1 MKWFGGN
8 NTKCWQRLQTSVKG
22 DKTMGI
28 RTYNPYTPSRRNM
41 TGLDFAE
48 VTKSTPEKSLVV
60 SLKKNSGRN
69 NQGKI
74 TVRHRGGGVRRKYR
88 LVDFK
93 RRKDDIPATV
103 IGIEYD
109 PNRTANIAL
118 ICYADGEKA
127 YILAPNGLK
136 DGMKVMNGA
145 NAEIK
150 VGNCLPL
157 EAIPVG
163 TEVHNVELYPGKGG
177 QLVRSAGNSAQLM
190 AKEGKYAT
198 LRLPSGEMRMVP
210 VVCRATIGTVGN
222 IEHDLVNVGKA
233 GRKRHMGIRPTVR
246 GSVMNPNDHPHG
258 GGEGKTGIGRP
269 GPCTPWGK
277 PALGLKTRKKNKQ
290 SNKLI
295 VRRRDGKNF
304 K

>member
-1 MKWFGGN
+1 
-8 NTKCWQRLQTSVKG
+8 
-22 DKTMGI
+22 MGI
-28 RTYNPYTPSRRNM
+28 KSYNPYTPSRRNM
-41 TGLDFAE
+41 TGSDFSE
-48 VTKSTPEKSLVV
+48 ITKSTPEKSLLT
-60 SLKKNSGRN
+60 SKKKTAGRN

-74 TVRHRGGGVRRKYR
+74 TVRHHGGGNRQKYR
-88 LVDFK
+88 LIDFK
-93 RRKDDIPATV
+93 RNKEGIPAKV

-127 YILAPNGLK
+127 YILAPQGLT
-136 DGMKVMNGA
+136 DGMTVMNGA
-145 NAEIK
+145 EAEIR

-157 EAIPVG
+157 SAIPVG
-163 TEVHNVELYPGKGG
+163 TQVHNIELYPGKGG
-177 QLVRSAGNSAQLM
+177 QMVRSAGNSAQLM

-210 VVCRATIGTVGN
+210 IVCRATIGVVGN
-222 IEHDLVNVGKA
+222 GDHNLINLGKA

-258 GGEGKTGIGRP
+258 GGEGRAPVGRP
-269 GPCTPWGK
+269 SPMTPWGK
-277 PALGLKTRKKNKQ
+277 PAMGLKTRKKKKQ

-295 VRRRDGKNF
+295 IRRRDGKAI

>member
-1 MKWFGGN
+1 
-8 NTKCWQRLQTSVKG
+8 
-22 DKTMGI
+22 MGI
-28 RTYNPYTPSRRNM
+28 KTYNPYTPSRRNM
-41 TGLDFAE
+41 TGSDFSE
-48 VTKSTPEKSLVV
+48 ITKTTPEKSLVV
-60 SLKKNSGRN
+60 SLKKNAGRN

-74 TVRHRGGGVRRKYR
+74 TVRHQGGGNRQKYR
-88 LVDFK
+88 MVDFK
-93 RRKDDIPATV
+93 RNSKDGIQATV

-109 PNRTANIAL
+109 PNRSANIAL
-118 ICYADGEKA
+118 ICYADGEKS
-127 YILAPNGLK
+127 YILAPQGLTN
-136 DGMKVMNGA
+136 GMKVMSGEH
-145 NAEIK
+145 AEAK

-157 EAIPVG
+157 SLIPVG
-163 TEVHNVELYPGKGG
+163 AQVHNIELFPGKGG
-177 QLVRSAGNSAQLM
+177 QMVRSAGNAAQLM

-210 VVCRATIGTVGN
+210 IECRATIGVVGN
-222 IEHDLVNVGKA
+222 GDHNLVKIGKA

-246 GSVMNPNDHPHG
+246 GSVMNPNGHPHG

-295 VRRRDGKNF
+295 VRRRNGKAIS
-304 K
+304 